1 MFITNP
7 KKGQNDSK
15 VLRYIK
21 AYNEILHMIQSGL
34 YPENSKLPSE
44 TDLSQMLGISRMT
57 LRQALLLLQEDGF
70 IVMRHG
76 SGSYVSKTPNVNHAG
91 LEKKTNPV
99 YKCSQ
104 YEIELATISYRI
116 DVPNDYVINTLGKI
130 VPWVMGVDRL
140 YEHEKRARA
149 YGFTMIPYDTF
160 EAYSINY
167 AEEAQLAAFVDEQIY
182 EYAHSTKLEIK
193 FVKGNDLIKTHK
205 MPSQNNWFVLIL
217 EVIYDKTGNILMHNK
232 FFVPEEDAQLTICTY

>member
-1 MFITNP
+1 
-7 KKGQNDSK
+7 
-15 VLRYIK
+15 
-21 AYNEILHMIQSGL
+21 
-34 YPENSKLPSE
+34 
-44 TDLSQMLGISRMT
+44 
-57 LRQALLLLQEDGF
+57 
-70 IVMRHG
+70 
-76 SGSYVSKTPNVNHAG
+76 
-91 LEKKTNPV
+91 
-99 YKCSQ
+99 
-104 YEIELATISYRI
+104 
-116 DVPNDYVINTLGKI
+116 
-130 VPWVMGVDRL
+130 
-140 YEHEKRARA
+140 
-149 YGFTMIPYDTF
+149 MIPYDTF